1 MPRTAPHITVS
12 AVVSPAIIEE
22 LDRLAKA
29 NKVTRSTMVRR
40 LLEERLTARANER
53 VDSSYDRLEKR
64 LAGMEARFAALLVK
78 AIKASAQGLY
88 LTGAGLRYGHQ
99 RQEKKYLDQ
108 HWEDAKAFA
117 AQWLESEKQKKKS
130 KDTEAE

>member
-1 MPRTAPHITVS
+1 M
-12 AVVSPAIIEE
+12 
-22 LDRLAKA
+22 
-29 NKVTRSTMVRR
+29 
-40 LLEERLTARANER
+40 TARANER

-88 LTGAGLRYGHQ
+88 LTGAGLKYGHQ
-99 RQEKKYLDQ
+99 RQEQRYLDK

-117 AQWLESEKQKKKS
+117 ASWLESEKQKKKS
-130 KDTEAE
+130 QGAEAE

>member
-1 MPRTAPHITVS
+1 MSRTTPHITVS

-88 LTGAGLRYGHQ
+88 LTGAGLKYGHQ
-99 RQEKKYLDQ
+99 RQEQKYLDR
-108 HWEDAKAFA
+108 HWEDAKSFA
-117 AQWLESEKQKKKS
+117 ASWLESEKQRKKS
-130 KDTEAE
+130 KDAEAE

>member
-88 LTGAGLRYGHQ
+88 LTGAGLKYGHQ
-99 RQEKKYLDQ
+99 RQEQRYLDK

-117 AQWLESEKQKKKS
+117 ASWLESEKQRKKS
-130 KDTEAE
+130 KDAEAE